1 VSGVREWL
9 SGLYRVPS
17 ASTVAKVV
25 FVIALIVWPLAYKN
39 LYAMSVMLNAG
50 LFAMLTLAVALV
62 LGQAGQLSFG
72 HSAFYGMGAYAAALL
87 SYRLHWPTL
96 AALVIAAIVP
106 GIIALII
113 GRPVLKLRYFYLALA
128 TIGLGQIFTVILIQ
142 VPSVTRGI
150 NGLNGIPTLSIFGF
164 SVGTLIRQYYVIWAP
179 TLVILLLLQR
189 GLKYRLGRS
198 LRALATSEIASSTLG
213 IRTANWK
220 LLAFVANAIIC
231 GLAGGLFAFVTGS
244 ISPGSFSFNI
254 AVLPIVMALV
264 GGAGTIW
271 GGVLGAIIMWWAI
284 NYFTGLQR
292 YSGVAYSVIMILLLL
307 FLPVGILG
315 IRPAT
320 WSWFKR
326 LFKME
331 TLGQRAEMALEP
343 GGSAFAAA
351 GAGVAEDLAVATAV
365 KPAPPPLTA
374 AAQSTADVQ
383 SPAAADGLIGSG
395 ALQEGLARVTSG
407 EHREGPLLSIENAS
421 IAFGGLKAVNEVS
434 FDVREGTITALIGPN
449 GAGKTTLFNAISR
462 LQQLSGGRITFE
474 GTELTKL
481 SPANAARLGMART
494 FQGLR
499 IFVNM
504 SVLENVLV
512 GCHRHER
519 SGFWSCC
526 LGLPR
531 QRAEERRSRQR
542 AMDALALVGLSD
554 DASKPAAS
562 LPYGQQRLVEIA
574 RALASEPR
582 LLMLDEPAA
591 GMNASERADLVR
603 KIATIRDAG
612 VTVLLVEHD
621 IGLVMGISDS
631 VNVLDYGKL
640 IASGSPETVKQD
652 KTVIQAY
659 LGTGHEAGAD
669 VCVGE
674 GGGEAAPCAEPEV
687 ALAVQNIVAAYGSI
701 QALHGV
707 SISVAKG
714 EVVAVLGANG
724 AGKTTLLNTISGLV
738 RASDGTVTYLGEDI
752 TAVPAEKINSRG
764 ICQIPEGRQLFPTL
778 TVEDNLLM
786 GASGKREWQK
796 GYADDVAYVYELFPI
811 LGERRKQMAK
821 TLSGGEQQM
830 LAIGRGLMAQP
841 TLLLLDEPSMGL
853 APLTVERIFD
863 ALKRLNAQGITMLM
877 VEQNAEMALSLA
889 SRVAVIQTG
898 SVVLTGESRQ
908 LRTDDRLRAAYLGGG

>member
-1 VSGVREWL
+1 MDAAHTQAGISGRL
-9 SGLYRVPS
+9 RGLYRTPS
-17 ASTVAKVV
+17 PATVAKLV

-72 HSAFYGMGAYAAALL
+72 HSAFYGLGAYAAALL
-87 SYRLHWPTL
+87 SYKLHWPTL
-96 AALVIAAIVP
+96 AALVVAAIVP
-106 GIIALII
+106 GIVALII

-128 TIGLGQIFTVILIQ
+128 TIGLGQIFIVVLIQ
-142 VPSVTRGI
+142 LPSVTRGI

-164 SVGTLIRQYYVIWAP
+164 SVGSLLRQYYVIWAP

-284 NYFTGLQR
+284 NYFSSLQK
-292 YSGVAYSVIMILLLL
+292 YSGVAYSLIMILLLL

-315 IRPAT
+315 IRPSSR
-320 WSWFKR
+320 SWFKR
-326 LFKME
+326 LFKGE
-331 TLGQRAEMALEP
+331 LLRPRAEMALEP
-343 GGSAFAAA
+343 NGPGIA
-351 GAGVAEDLAVATAV
+351 VAEDVDLA
-365 KPAPPPLTA
+365 PAPSTA
-374 AAQSTADVQ
+374 AAQSTTAT
-383 SPAAADGLIGSG
+383 AASIGSG
-395 ALQEGLARVTSG
+395 ALREDLARARSDDR
-407 EHREGPLLSIENAS
+407 REGPLLSIENAS

-434 FDVREGTITALIGPN
+434 FDVQEGTITALIGPN

-462 LQQLSGGRITFE
+462 LQGLTGGRITFE

-526 LGLPR
+526 LGLPS
-531 QRAEERRSRQR
+531 QRTEERRSRER

-554 DASKPAAS
+554 VASKPAAS
-562 LPYGQQRLVEIA
+562 LPYGQQRLVEVA

-640 IASGSPETVKQD
+640 IASGPPEAVKQD
-652 KTVIQAY
+652 ETVIQAY
-659 LGTGHEAGAD
+659 LGTGHGAGAE
-669 VCVGE
+669 VCAGE
-674 GGGEAAPCAEPEV
+674 EGGEAAPCAEPEV
-687 ALAVQNIVAAYGSI
+687 ALAVQDIVAAYGSI

-738 RASDGTVTYLGEDI
+738 RATAGTVTYLGENI

-796 GYADDVAYVYELFPI
+796 GFADDVAYVYELFPI

-853 APLTVERIFD
+853 APLTVERIFE
-863 ALKRLNAQGITMLM
+863 ALKRLNSQGITMLM

-908 LRTDDRLRAAYLGGG
+908 LRMDDRLRAAYLGGG